1 VEEYAKASGASFRV
15 ATRADSRE
23 IAELF
28 RISSDGVADYVWST
42 LTSEYPGLTP
52 VEIGARRY
60 AGEEGRFSY
69 KNCIM
74 AERGGGV
81 IGMLCT
87 FPIEEGEGKPPSGE
101 PADPILEPY
110 ERLEIPGSL
119 YICSLAVFAGFRG
132 MGLGTKML
140 SIAGEQARER
150 GLGVLSLLVFEQNAG
165 AVGLYERGGFRV
177 VDRAPVVAHDLIH
190 HTGDVLLMAV
200 EV

>member
-1 VEEYAKASGASFRV
+1 MEESATASGASFRA
-15 ATRADSRE
+15 ATKADSRE

-42 LTSEYPGLTP
+42 LASEYPGLTP
-52 VEIGARRY
+52 IEIGARRY

-74 AERGGGV
+74 AERGGEV

-87 FPIEEGEGKPPSGE
+87 FPIEENEEKSSGE

-119 YICSLAVFAGFRG
+119 YICSLAVFAGSRG
-132 MGLGTKML
+132 MGLGKRML
-140 SIAGEQARER
+140 SIAREQARER
-150 GLGVLSLLVFEQNAG
+150 GFGVLSLLVFERNAG
-165 AVGLYERGGFRV
+165 AVRLYERDGFRT
-177 VDRAPVVAHDLIH
+177 VDRARVVPHGLIH
-190 HTGDVLLMAV
+190 YEGDVLLMAA